1 MATIDI
7 FNLSPRDFNLQM
19 QEEAM
24 YRTPAELDNL
34 RREYR
39 NRNSM
44 AGKLMGLLAP
54 EEGKR
59 RSTFLPVDAPQGMS
73 IFDALRSGQ
82 ATPAVPQGLVD
93 LITGGTRG
101 VESAREYAQGVPPR
115 ADALND
121 ALAMSGLAM
130 TGGGLAASTLRSTK
144 PSLPSAPKERGDMIL
159 SMLKEGD
166 AANITDDMFDMG
178 DSVKTTQ
185 LNQYLFENYDL
196 PMDAESRAQR
206 LFQMGYRREGMHGTS
221 KETAGTTETP
231 DILAFEPST
240 AGSYGR
246 GVYLDPVRDGDI
258 GVSRYY
264 AEPRGREAGTSG
276 TYYPLLT
283 KGKLIEKGSYD
294 DEYFQALDDVAKAN
308 PKESDQAR
316 ATTEDAM
323 NRLAEQR
330 VSEQGFAGVG
340 GAGEYT
346 IFDPANIRSRSARA
360 DPRLA
365 HLSNIMAAN
374 ASKSTGLLT
383 SAASGRGPK
392 KEELD
397 PLGYQK
403 PKMRGYLS
411 DTDVQM
417 SDTGENL
424 PRQPMSW
431 EDMEGKVVLPF
442 YGDRTARGLLVESV
456 NDLKFDEPVYTE
468 GGVDFMRGPAAQQD
482 RAIWA
487 SNQNIIKR
495 IESEAEKASRDFE
508 GADIFGLTGSMSPDA
523 NDFATFTGAAMAEL
537 VKGAKITKKSAKE
550 FDKVMRAVDPDFVG
564 VLSPKLREWVTSTS
578 SPKRKSFIRLME
590 SAPMQEQGFPSP
602 AEARYSVTDP
612 TQRDMPA
619 GMFGL
624 GAAKIDTSAPLMYNE
639 PKGNL
644 PRANVPHSTYNTQI
658 AGDYTGSLPP
668 VPQGLLFRNVYD
680 AMEGKTTKSGQ
691 ALNEAHKTHA
701 IKTIMPA
708 QQITPEVLEG
718 ILDYLSRMER

>member
-121 ALAMSGLAM
+121 ALTMAGLAM
-130 TGGGLAASTLRSTK
+130 TGGGVAASTLRPKK

-159 SMLKEGD
+159 NMLKEGD

>member
-1 MATIDI
+1 
-7 FNLSPRDFNLQM
+7 
-19 QEEAM
+19 
-24 YRTPAELDNL
+24 
-34 RREYR
+34 
-39 NRNSM
+39 
-44 AGKLMGLLAP
+44 
-54 EEGKR
+54 
-59 RSTFLPVDAPQGMS
+59 
-73 IFDALRSGQ
+73 LRSGQ

-159 SMLKEGD
+159 NMLKEGE

>member
-1 MATIDI
+1 MATAEELRRLREEQSI
-7 FNLSPRDFNLQM
+7 FSALYDMARQQRSELAAEGRRPVFGGLLSKEPTYGTDTLRYEGIRDMLVGLL
-19 QEEAM
+19 
-24 YRTPAELDNL
+24 TPA
-34 RREYR
+34 
-39 NRNSM
+39 
-44 AGKLMGLLAP
+44 AKA
-54 EEGKR
+54 
-59 RSTFLPVDAPQGMS
+59 VDAPISAMRGTIPQEDMISEALGVGGLAMAGGGAVGVPRGAVGAN
-73 IFDALRSGQ
+73 ALRGDKFFAQDEIDIYTRQ
-82 ATPAVPQGLVD
+82 ARNPKSRETLTYMSPQDFLALAKKTTAGEKTEKTRKLLREGTQFESIPFLSVQNQ
-93 LITGGTRG
+93 GGGNAKVVGHEGRNRMMALAEAG
-101 VESAREYAQGVPPR
+101 VESVPVR
-115 ADALND
+115 LN
-121 ALAMSGLAM
+121 M
-130 TGGGLAASTLRSTK
+130 TGGGGGPSIRWGEALDPNSFDYVDPKDIPVRVINEDENMVYSMPDSVVSPITQAAS
-144 PSLPSAPKERGDMIL
+144 PSSDLLPLG
-159 SMLKEGD
+159 
-166 AANITDDMFDMG
+166 
-178 DSVKTTQ
+178 
-185 LNQYLFENYDL
+185 
-196 PMDAESRAQR
+196 
-206 LFQMGYRREGMHGTS
+206 GYRKPERRLS
-221 KETAGTTETP
+221 KEEQDIEDQISESILFDFLRDYDPTA
-231 DILAFEPST
+231 
-240 AGSYGR
+240 
-246 GVYLDPVRDGDI
+246 
-258 GVSRYY
+258 
-264 AEPRGREAGTSG
+264 
-276 TYYPLLT
+276 
-283 KGKLIEKGSYD
+283 
-294 DEYFQALDDVAKAN
+294 
-308 PKESDQAR
+308 
-316 ATTEDAM
+316 M
-323 NRLAEQR
+323 
-330 VSEQGFAGVG
+330 
-340 GAGEYT
+340 
-346 IFDPANIRSRSARA
+346 
-360 DPRLA
+360 
-365 HLSNIMAAN
+365 AN
-374 ASKSTGLLT
+374 ASKSAGLLT
-383 SAASGRGPK
+383 AASGRGPK

-417 SDTGENL
+417 SDTSENL

-442 YGDRTARGLLVESV
+442 YGDRTARGLLVEGV

-550 FDKVMRAVDPDFVG
+550 FDKVMRAIDPDFVG

-624 GAAKIDTSAPLMYNE
+624 GAAKVDTSAPLMYNE

-658 AGDYTGSLPP
+658 VGDYVGSLPP

>member
-1 MATIDI
+1 
-7 FNLSPRDFNLQM
+7 
-19 QEEAM
+19 
-24 YRTPAELDNL
+24 
-34 RREYR
+34 
-39 NRNSM
+39 
-44 AGKLMGLLAP
+44 
-54 EEGKR
+54 
-59 RSTFLPVDAPQGMS
+59 
-73 IFDALRSGQ
+73 
-82 ATPAVPQGLVD
+82 VD

>member
-1 MATIDI
+1 MATAEELRRLREEQSI
-7 FNLSPRDFNLQM
+7 FSALYDMARQQRSELAAQGRRPVFGGLLSKEPVYGTDTLRYEGIGDMLVGLL
-19 QEEAM
+19 
-24 YRTPAELDNL
+24 TPA
-34 RREYR
+34 
-39 NRNSM
+39 
-44 AGKLMGLLAP
+44 AKA
-54 EEGKR
+54 
-59 RSTFLPVDAPQGMS
+59 VDAPISAMRGTIPQEDMIS
-73 IFDALRSGQ
+73 EAL
-82 ATPAVPQGLVD
+82 
-93 LITGGTRG
+93 G
-101 VESAREYAQGVPPR
+101 VG
-115 ADALND
+115 
-121 ALAMSGLAM
+121 GLAM
-130 TGGGLAASTLRSTK
+130 AGGGAVGVPRGAVGANALRVYHGG
-144 PSLPSAPKERGDMIL
+144 PKKISPEDVEMRFDPEGTPIGFSVTDNPDVAEYYRNMRGGGSISEFDIDL
-159 SMLKEGD
+159 DK
-166 AANITDDMFDMG
+166 ANIISETELYRFIDN
-178 DSVKTTQ
+178 
-185 LNQYLFENYDL
+185 LENKL
-196 PMDAESRAQR
+196 DADASYEQIQR
-206 LFQMGYRREGMHGTS
+206 GL
-221 KETAGTTETP
+221 
-231 DILAFEPST
+231 
-240 AGSYGR
+240 
-246 GVYLDPVRDGDI
+246 LD
-258 GVSRYY
+258 
-264 AEPRGREAGTSG
+264 
-276 TYYPLLT
+276 
-283 KGKLIEKGSYD
+283 
-294 DEYFQALDDVAKAN
+294 
-308 PKESDQAR
+308 
-316 ATTEDAM
+316 
-323 NRLAEQR
+323 
-330 VSEQGFAGVG
+330 AGVD
-340 GAGEYT
+340 AIEYP
-346 IFDPANIRSRSARA
+346 DPEFGIRVVNPSI
-360 DPRLA
+360 L
-365 HLSNIMAAN
+365 AAN
-374 ASKSTGLLT
+374 ASKSAGLLT
-383 SAASGRGPK
+383 AASGRGPK

-417 SDTGENL
+417 SDTSENL

-442 YGDRTARGLLVESV
+442 YGDRTARGLLVEGV

-550 FDKVMRAVDPDFVG
+550 FDKVMRAIDPDFVG

-624 GAAKIDTSAPLMYNE
+624 GAAKVDTSAPLMYNE

-658 AGDYTGSLPP
+658 VGDYVGSLPP

>member
-1 MATIDI
+1 MISEALGTAGLVSAGSLAAT
-7 FNLSPRDFNLQM
+7 
-19 QEEAM
+19 A
-24 YRTPAELDNL
+24 PA
-34 RREYR
+34 
-39 NRNSM
+39 
-44 AGKLMGLLAP
+44 
-54 EEGKR
+54 
-59 RSTFLPVDAPQGMS
+59 
-73 IFDALRSGQ
+73 DALRSG
-82 ATPAVPQGLVD
+82 
-93 LITGGTRG
+93 
-101 VESAREYAQGVPPR
+101 
-115 ADALND
+115 
-121 ALAMSGLAM
+121 
-130 TGGGLAASTLRSTK
+130 
-144 PSLPSAPKERGDMIL
+144 
-159 SMLKEGD
+159 
-166 AANITDDMFDMG
+166 
-178 DSVKTTQ
+178 
-185 LNQYLFENYDL
+185 
-196 PMDAESRAQR
+196 
-206 LFQMGYRREGMHGTS
+206 
-221 KETAGTTETP
+221 
-231 DILAFEPST
+231 
-240 AGSYGR
+240 
-246 GVYLDPVRDGDI
+246 
-258 GVSRYY
+258 VSR
-264 AEPRGREAGTSG
+264 
-276 TYYPLLT
+276 
-283 KGKLIEKGSYD
+283 I
-294 DEYFQALDDVAKAN
+294 
-308 PKESDQAR
+308 
-316 ATTEDAM
+316 
-323 NRLAEQR
+323 
-330 VSEQGFAGVG
+330 
-340 GAGEYT
+340 
-346 IFDPANIRSRSARA
+346 
-360 DPRLA
+360 
-365 HLSNIMAAN
+365 
-374 ASKSTGLLT
+374 
-383 SAASGRGPK
+383 K

-411 DTDVQM
+411 ETDVQM

-442 YGDRTARGLLVESV
+442 YGDRTARGLLVEGV

-508 GADIFGLTGSMSPDA
+508 SADIFGLTGSMSPDA

-624 GAAKIDTSAPLMYNE
+624 GAAKVDTSAPLMYNE

-658 AGDYTGSLPP
+658 AGDYVGSLPP

>member
-1 MATIDI
+1 
-7 FNLSPRDFNLQM
+7 
-19 QEEAM
+19 
-24 YRTPAELDNL
+24 
-34 RREYR
+34 
-39 NRNSM
+39 
-44 AGKLMGLLAP
+44 
-54 EEGKR
+54 
-59 RSTFLPVDAPQGMS
+59 
-73 IFDALRSGQ
+73 
-82 ATPAVPQGLVD
+82 
-93 LITGGTRG
+93 
-101 VESAREYAQGVPPR
+101 
-115 ADALND
+115 
-121 ALAMSGLAM
+121 
-130 TGGGLAASTLRSTK
+130 
-144 PSLPSAPKERGDMIL
+144 
-159 SMLKEGD
+159 
-166 AANITDDMFDMG
+166 
-178 DSVKTTQ
+178 
-185 LNQYLFENYDL
+185 
-196 PMDAESRAQR
+196 
-206 LFQMGYRREGMHGTS
+206 
-221 KETAGTTETP
+221 
-231 DILAFEPST
+231 
-240 AGSYGR
+240 
-246 GVYLDPVRDGDI
+246 
-258 GVSRYY
+258 
-264 AEPRGREAGTSG
+264 
-276 TYYPLLT
+276 
-283 KGKLIEKGSYD
+283 
-294 DEYFQALDDVAKAN
+294 
-308 PKESDQAR
+308 
-316 ATTEDAM
+316 
-323 NRLAEQR
+323 
-330 VSEQGFAGVG
+330 
-340 GAGEYT
+340 
-346 IFDPANIRSRSARA
+346 
-360 DPRLA
+360 
-365 HLSNIMAAN
+365 MAAN
-374 ASKSTGLLT
+374 ASKPTGLLT

-442 YGDRTARGLLVESV
+442 YGDRTARGLLVEGV

-550 FDKVMRAVDPDFVG
+550 FDKVMRAIDPDFVG

-658 AGDYTGSLPP
+658 AGDYAGSLPP